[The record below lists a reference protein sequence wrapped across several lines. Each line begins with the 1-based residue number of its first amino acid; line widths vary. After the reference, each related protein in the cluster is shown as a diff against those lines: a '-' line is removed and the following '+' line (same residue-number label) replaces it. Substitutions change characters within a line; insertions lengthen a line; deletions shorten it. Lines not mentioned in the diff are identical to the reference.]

1 MKKNQM
7 EIHGLKKYK
16 KSTITKMR
24 LNNGFEMTEE
34 TISKLEDRSME
45 IMESEEQRAKRMK
58 KNEESLREIWDISKC
73 NNIHVMGVPEGEE
86 KGKEK
91 YLKY

>member
-1 MKKNQM
+1 
-7 EIHGLKKYK
+7 
-16 KSTITKMR
+16 MR

-86 KGKEK
+86 KGK
-91 YLKY
+91 